1 MKTKLRKLLA
11 LLMTLAM
18 FISSVP
24 TTALA
29 AVVPY
34 PGGTDTGSGISL
46 RSIVKP
52 PVATTTYVF
61 MNGTEEFARQILKD
75 GQTLNNP
82 GTPDAGSPNKEFV
95 GWFDESGNQLTF
107 PITASVGSASS
118 TVTVN
123 ARFADVYFVFFTN
136 PNGEVM
142 VTKKGYKGDKISTEG
157 VTYPVGN
164 EESIV
169 GWEDA
174 SGNLVSSVTLNGSDV
189 TLKARVEQ
197 GHWITFDSQ
206 GGTYVAPAFVKGN
219 GTTTAPAAPTRPGY
233 TFHHWSAAV
242 GGAAFTFGNALT
254 TALTL
259 YAVWTPNTRTQYTVI
274 HWQENA
280 DDDEYSYAESE
291 TKYGATGAQTS
302 AAAKSYPG
310 FTAQDITQQ
319 TIAGDGSTIVNVY
332 YLRNVYKV
340 NFNEKHKHTYDRRTG
355 NFFSGYTYYGGCYPQ
370 NGGSSTICGLSTD
383 SWVAT
388 QTITAKY
395 GANISTQWPVGTFWY
410 VTQDDQTTAQSN
422 LDTMPLGGKEFYG
435 KAEGSGTANYY
446 VQVLP
451 GESGTEN
458 AGGKTYKLDHT
469 DTGYTNGTV
478 TDEERYEMTGFTCN
492 LQHSAKNGASYPGAK
507 FYYDRNSYN
516 VVYINNGVTVKTTSY
531 YYEQS
536 ISDAGSYTPARPST
550 LPDTFTFGGWYAD
563 PAGGQAY
570 TFNGKTMPA
579 QNVTVYAKWNEPTVN
594 GTAHIKID
602 GTDAGTTLEGV
613 KYGGTITEQLN
624 ALQETIMQDKDGY
637 TWRGWRTGPNGTGE
651 PFNVDTKIYSDITL
665 YPYYTKDGTFTV
677 EYVSGKNDV
686 TAPEDGKSYA
696 EDSFADLMSTDKLV
710 ADDGEYF
717 LGWSD
722 GAATYQPRDKYQI
735 KSNHANEQNV
745 ITLTAQWGARPAGT
759 TLTYKANGGTG
770 EDEVKNLANN
780 ETVTTIAN
788 PFSRVGYTFKGW
800 DTDPK
805 GEGSIAPNT
814 QVQVDNN
821 GGENVLYAICTA
833 NTDTKYTV
841 EFYYQNTDGSY
852 PQKANESV
860 VRNDGTTD
868 TTVSVKDSDKLPQDG
883 GKYVFDESNAN
894 NVLSGVVAG
903 DGSLVLKL
911 YFKLN
916 TASYTIHHYL
926 NGTTV
931 KVANDQTGAKTI
943 GETLTANKSDALYP
957 AYAAAEVAGYVPS
970 QKIEIVADETKNVIT
985 VYYAVPLTITAKDA
999 EKTYDGQPLTQPD
1012 FTVEGL
1018 VNGDTKENFSLSM
1031 TAASTITNA
1040 GSTPNVIDESTVKYN
1055 GDAIPSYYNVSH
1067 APGTLTVNKAS
1078 ATVTITGVNKTHVYD
1093 GKQHEA
1099 NGYNYSFTGKPNEI
1113 TISLKPNVLAIAK
1126 RTDVGTTTMGLTKD
1140 SFTVTSANYD
1150 VTIKAVNDGY
1160 VTITPIETEIVI
1172 TANSASKIYDGTPL
1186 TNNGFTFTEGVLVKG
1201 DVLTAVVEGSAT
1213 NVGDEGKNVVKS
1225 YRVMRGDVDVT
1236 GNYTFG
1242 NSIDGKLTINK
1253 REVTL
1258 TSASDSKTYD
1268 GKPLTNGNVT
1278 IGGSGFADGEGA
1290 TFNVTGTITNVG
1302 KMPNDFT
1309 YTLNEGTNA
1318 NNYTITPTA
1327 GELEVTP
1334 VTDEVVVTITGH
1346 KVTTKYD
1353 GTEHAAS
1360 GYDVSISNEL
1370 YKEADFTFTGSAEV
1384 KATDA
1389 SDTAYAMGLKDTDFA
1404 NKNGNFSNVKF
1415 VVTDGSLTIN
1425 KRTVTL
1431 ESKGGSKEYDGTP
1444 LTKPDV
1450 TVGGDG
1456 FVDGE
1461 VTDVKATG
1469 SVTFVHEGEVTN
1481 AITYTEGANFKEKN
1495 YTISR
1500 EEGKLS
1506 ITKREGEGKTIT
1518 VTANSDEKVYDGA
1531 PLTNN
1536 GFTHAGA
1543 LVEGDVLTAVVEGS
1557 QTDVGSS
1564 DNVVTSYRVMR
1575 GETDVTTSYTF
1586 TESGKGALTVTLRG
1600 VTFTGESKSL
1610 PYTGGMQR
1618 ITGITQSGLVEG
1630 HRYEDLTYKAEGQ
1643 NVGSYDGAFSGDVVI
1658 KDAQGNDVTKNY
1670 NVTKTPGKLTITNA
1684 SFTVTFTGESDTKV
1698 YNGSEQ
1704 SITGITVAG
1713 LKTGHR
1719 YENLTYAAKGTDK
1732 GEYVGAFTGTVKI
1745 LDENNVDVT
1754 ENYAI
1759 TQTPGKLTITAV
1771 ETEVV
1776 VTITGHKATV
1786 TYDGAEHTVTGYDVS
1801 ISNELYKEADFTF
1814 TGSAEVKGTGANT
1827 YPMGLKV
1834 SDFRNDSKNFT
1845 NVKFVVNDGELVISK
1860 RPVKVYAETLEYA
1873 YDYAN
1878 PAAHPADDVAR
1889 YTVEA
1894 ANGDRGL
1901 LTGDALNADV
1911 LYDGQSTQ
1919 TLIGVYQAVAQ
1930 IAAAKITNA
1939 NGDVTDNYTI
1949 EKVDSTLTIKGNDPI
1964 DPGKETTSVQT
1975 NYTVG
1980 DVIEYKITVK
1990 NVSRDEA
1997 TNVVV
2002 TDSMAEIQDSA
2013 GYTVSEDRHTA
2024 TIASIPAGGTVL
2036 VYARHTV
2043 TAEDVENA
2051 YAGDANGSLTNVAN
2065 IKFGDWNKDVEG
2077 DHDELNDT
2085 YKYVV
2090 RYYWNNYTSVQPH
2103 EEKKLTARVGT
2114 EVTEEPA
2121 AIEGYTPVSADSRKL
2136 TISADQSKNVIEF
2149 YYYKNVELT
2158 ANSET
2163 YTYDGAEKQVNGFTI
2178 KGENKDQ
2185 DDQTIAAD
2193 FSAIIVGAKGV
2204 DAGEYPA
2211 NFAENTVGA
2220 VDKTGRYIVTAANNG
2235 KLVINPVTGQ
2245 LITITANSN
2254 EKTYDGTPLTD
2265 NGFDFTQG
2273 VLADGDVLTAVVE
2286 GSATNVGDEGR
2297 NVVKSYAVKRGE
2309 TDVTKNYTF
2318 GNSIDGKLTINKR
2331 TVTLKSETAS
2341 KPYDGTPLTKPD
2353 VTVGGDGFVDGEV
2366 TDVKAT
2372 GSVTFV
2378 HEGEVTNAITYTEGA
2393 NFKEKNYTI
2402 SREEGKLSITKRE
2415 GEGKTITVTANSD
2428 EKVYDG
2434 APLTNNGFTHAGAL
2448 VEGDVLTAVVEGSQ
2462 TDVGSS
2468 DNVVT
2473 SYVVMRGETDVT
2485 TSYTFTDS
2493 VKGALTVTPVE
2504 IELTANSASKQ
2515 YDGTA
2520 LTDGGYSI
2528 TKGAFVDEEGLA
2540 SVTVVGSQT
2549 FVGES
2554 ANRITAHTLKEN
2566 TLAKNYSIKYVNGK
2580 LTVTRNEKVIK
2591 VTANSHTWEYDGQA
2605 HSDGGYT
2612 VEYDGKT
2619 YKVEAGKT
2627 ATLPTGDVVKAKIT
2641 KTVTNVSDSAAN
2653 NNQIDELT
2661 IVNAAGEDTK
2671 GQYKTVTLIPGTL
2684 TITKRGAGEDKVK
2697 ITAADNTVEYDGRP
2711 HGAKL
2716 NAAGQIEVGTS
2727 YTVTNLAEGHSVKTL
2742 AIEGS
2747 ETDAGVYADKLV
2759 PGNAVIVDGNGVEV
2773 TANYDITYVP
2783 GALTIT
2789 RRGAGDMKVELKAAD
2804 NTVVYDGQPHG
2815 AKLNAAGEIEV
2826 GTSYTITNLAD
2837 GHKVQSVVISG
2848 SETAVGEYENK
2859 LVPSGAKIVDAEG
2872 NDVTRNYVVG
2882 YKNGKLTI
2890 TSPDTVIVTIRGNKD
2905 AVEYDGQKH
2914 EVNGYEVVSISN
2926 TLYTEADFGFADGA
2940 TAHAEGTDAG
2950 DYFMNLTK
2958 DSFVNRNG
2966 NFSAVTFVVE
2976 DGKLTI
2982 TKRGLDKEKLVKIT
2996 AADNSVFYDGQPHGA
3011 KLNAAGQIEVGTSYT
3026 TEYLAAGHK
3035 VQTVAIDG
3043 SETMVGVYEDRLVPN
3058 AAIIVDENDN
3068 DVTTNYVIT
3077 YVPGTLEIR
3086 KNETEIKVTANS
3098 HTWEYDG
3105 QPHSDGGYTVNY
3117 DGVDY
3122 PVAAGE
3128 FATLPTGDKVTATVE
3143 GSVTNVADS
3152 ADDNNVVTNVTIT
3165 NEAGAVV
3172 NDQYKTITRV
3182 NGGLKITRRGDSE
3195 DEDKKVRIIAEP
3207 NTVEYD
3213 GKAHGANLNAKG
3225 EIELGTSYT
3234 TARLVDGH
3242 YVDETTLDITGSQ
3255 TNVGVYEEELKPAVK
3270 AGATRI
3276 VIRDAEGNDVTD
3288 NYALTLVNATL
3299 TITGDKLIPDKKA
3312 EDENIESNY
3321 KLGDEIEFTITVKNV
3336 SIYDVENVIVTDAS
3350 AEIQAG
3356 DGYTVSADKHTATI
3370 TIIAAKSE
3378 IRIKALHTVTSE
3390 DILAGKVGNVANVE
3404 WKDGETTVTKTVDDD
3419 TTKLTPPNVTLNVT
3433 KTSNWEGKADG
3444 AKLELG
3450 TKITYTITVKNTGN
3464 VPYTNVNFTDL
3475 LQNGDATVTGE
3486 IPTYGTLAVNEEKS
3500 FTVEYIVTEADL
3512 LKESINN
3519 KVTAEADEIEYTYY
3533 EGETEKT
3540 GKATPKG
3547 EAEVGDRTDDA
3558 KASTIST
3565 KTTTSTP
3572 ANGKGYALGETITYD
3587 IVVTNDG
3594 NLTVTS
3600 IEVVDN
3606 LEGAEI
3612 KAGNGYDVVNGKAV
3626 IAELKPGESVTVKVE
3641 YVVTE
3646 ADILAGKVVNDAT
3659 VTGKGPGTD
3668 PEPDEPKTD
3677 DPTDEPKATLEIV
3690 KAVEG
3695 NPENGTSYA
3704 LGEKITYT
3712 LTVKVGADNNVTVKD
3727 VRVTDTLLTA
3737 ENVNAKIVEIAGGY
3751 TLNATGEIEL
3761 PDMAP
3766 GAADVVI
3773 TYTYTVQE
3781 SDLGS
3786 GAYGSVHNAAVSKG
3800 TTPDPD
3806 PENPNPK
3813 PIDPKDE
3820 DKKDI
3825 PTNIR
3830 LVITAKDNPGI
3841 EYDGDAHGENGY
3853 DATGLATGHEIT
3865 SVTISGSRTNVGYY
3879 TDELEPSDAVIKE
3892 GNEDVTS
3899 HYEITYVP
3907 GDLEIIRRGLDEKNP
3922 VQIIAKP
3929 NTVEYDGKAHG
3940 AKLNAKG
3947 EIELGTSYTTARLV
3961 DGHYVDETTLDIT
3974 GSQTNVGVYEEEL
3987 KPAVKA
3993 GATRIVIRDAEGNDV
4008 TDNYA
4013 LTLVNATLTI
4023 TGDKLIPD
4031 KKAEDENIESNYKL
4045 GDEIEFTITVKNV
4058 SIYDVEN
4065 VIVTDASAE
4074 IQAGDGYTVS
4084 ADKHTATITIIAA
4097 KSEIR
4102 IKALHTVT
4110 SEDILAGK
4118 VGNVANVEWKDG
4130 ETTVTKTVDDDTTK
4144 LTPPNVTLNVTKTS
4158 NWEGKADGAKLELG
4172 TKITYTI
4179 TVKNTGNVP
4188 YTNVNFTDLLQ
4199 NGDAT
4204 VTGEIPTY
4212 GTLAVNEEKSFT
4224 VEYIVTE
4231 ADLLKESINNKVTA
4245 EADEIE
4251 YTYYE
4256 GETEKT
4262 GKATP
4267 KGEDEVTD
4275 NTDAASASFTS
4286 TKTTTS
4292 TPKNEKGY
4300 ALGETITYDIV
4311 VTNDGNL
4318 TLTDVEVTEKL
4329 AGAVIKASSD
4339 YTVSGSVATIAELK
4353 PGQTVIVN
4361 VEYVVT
4367 EADILA
4373 GSVKNVATVKG
4384 NGPDDKDPDPKDPG
4398 TDDPT
4403 DKPKATL
4410 DIAKSV
4416 VSTPKN
4422 GTSYKLGEKITY
4434 KLTVKVGA
4442 DNNVTVKNIRVTDT
4456 LLTAENV
4463 NAKIVEIAGG
4473 YTLNA
4478 TGEIELP
4485 DMAPG
4490 AADVVI
4496 TYTYTVQESDL
4507 GSEAYGSVHNAAVSK
4522 GATPDPDPENPNPK
4536 PVDPKDEDKKDTPT
4550 NIRLVIMANNNTG
4563 IVYDGEEHGE
4573 DGYKQT
4579 GLSKDH
4585 TIEKV
4590 TISGKRTNVG
4600 EEKLVPSDAKIVDKA
4615 GNDVT
4620 SHYDIEYVNATLE
4633 IIQKKLTITADSDEK
4648 FYDETPLTKDS
4659 YTNTELAKGDKIANV
4674 TITGTITEVGSVE
4687 NVASGAKIVN
4697 AAGEDVTG
4705 NYDIEYVKG
4714 TLTIK
4719 AIPADGFVDVT
4730 VTKKWD
4736 DANNQD
4742 GKRDDVTLTL
4752 NASANGRLIDWD
4764 VLKDIAKNGANLTMD
4779 ETAEHVFARAEFT
4792 DDKDS
4797 YSYTFRNVPKYANF
4811 NDVNTLI
4818 DFAVT
4823 ENEVP
4828 DFYEIDVE
4836 SSTRLM
4842 IVNVHEVKTMNIHV
4856 TKVWEDE
4863 NNNDGYRPDAITVK
4877 LYADGALYGE
4887 KTITPDEN
4895 DVWETTFENL
4905 PVYKKGETISY
4916 TVEEDAIDE
4925 YTTTYSTEKPI
4936 VGGDYDEAAREV
4948 TITNRYE
4955 IKKMNIKVIKIWAD
4969 AGNTDKL
4976 RPSELTF
4983 NLYKT
4988 VGDGEKELV
4997 QEFQLKSSNGNS
5009 VWKHKD
5015 LRTTLEGLNVYENG
5029 EKVHYSIEETTK
5041 LEGYTVK
5048 YIDNDIVGGNKVNDQ
5063 YQTDFMTWVT
5073 NYHII
5078 KRPNRLIGP
5087 MGMTS
5092 GECVE

>member
-34 PGGTDTGSGISL
+34 SGGTDTGSGISL

-61 MNGTEEFARQILKD
+61 MNGTEEFARQILKN
-75 GQTLNNP
+75 GETLNNP
-82 GTPDAGSPNKEFV
+82 GTPTAGSPNREFT
-95 GWFDESGNQLTF
+95 GWRDDNNNAPVFG
-107 PITASVGSASS
+107 AV
-118 TVTVN
+118 TVTETKTITYH
-123 ARFADVYFVFFTN
+123 AQFADVYFVFFTN
-136 PNGEVM
+136 EKGEVM
-142 VTKKGYKGDKISTEG
+142 VTKKGANGDTISTDG

-164 EESIV
+164 EQSIV
-169 GWEDA
+169 GWKDA

-189 TLKARVEQ
+189 TLTAWVEN
-197 GHWITFDSQ
+197 GHWITYDSQ

-233 TFHHWSAAV
+233 TFRHWSATV
-242 GGAAFTFGNALT
+242 GGAAFTFGQPLDQ
-254 TALTL
+254 ALTL
-259 YAVWTPNTRTQYTVI
+259 YAVWTANTNTRYTVI

-280 DDDEYSYAESE
+280 NDDDYSFAESE
-291 TKYGATGAQTS
+291 TKYGTTGAQTN
-302 AAAKSYPG
+302 ATAKSYTG
-310 FTAQDITQQ
+310 FTAQTITQE
-319 TIAGDGSTIVNVY
+319 TIAGDGSTIVSVY
-332 YLRNVYKV
+332 YKRNVYQV
-340 NFNEKHKHTYDRRTG
+340 RFFDNRGRTEDE
-355 NFFSGYTYYGGCYPQ
+355 SKR
-370 NGGSSTICGLSTD
+370 
-383 SWVAT
+383 
-388 QTITAKY
+388 ITAKH
-395 GANISTQWPVGTFWY
+395 GAFIGDKWPGGGWY
-410 VTQDDQTTAQSN
+410 VNKNNNNTAQSYLSIMPIGGKDFYGQQKGYYTATATYYVEVLPGETGTTVSGKTYKVHHTDTAQSN
-422 LDTMPLGGKEFYG
+422 
-435 KAEGSGTANYY
+435 GSLS
-446 VQVLP
+446 V
-451 GESGTEN
+451 S
-458 AGGKTYKLDHT
+458 
-469 DTGYTNGTV
+469 
-478 TDEERYEMTGFTCN
+478 DEERYDIDGFTCN
-492 LQHSAKNGASYPGAK
+492 TSISTGNGSNYDGSK
-507 FYYDRNSYN
+507 FYYTRNSYN
-516 VVYINNGVTVKTTSY
+516 VVYISNGVQVKTTSY
-531 YYEQS
+531 LFEQS
-536 ISDAGSYTPARPST
+536 IADAGSYTPASKPVGME
-550 LPDTFTFGGWYAD
+550 DYVFGGWYSD
-563 PAGGQAY
+563 PD
-570 TFNGKTMPA
+570 TTKEFVFTGKTMPA
-579 QNVTVYAKWNEPTVN
+579 QNVTVYAKWSQPTS
-594 GTAHIKID
+594 TATAFTTIIGGSSETID
-602 GTDAGTTLEGV
+602 PIP
-613 KYGGTITEQLN
+613 YGGTITERLN
-624 ALQETIMQDKDGY
+624 ELQATIMANNPGY

-677 EYVSGKNDV
+677 EYVSGKNNV
-686 TAPEDGKSYA
+686 TAPVDGKSYA
-696 EDSFADLMSTDKLV
+696 EDSFADLMSPGKLV

-717 LGWSD
+717 LGWTD

-735 KSNHANEQNV
+735 KSNHADERNV

-759 TLTYKANGGTG
+759 TLTYKANGGAG
-770 EDEVKNLANN
+770 EDVVENLANN
-780 ETVTTIAN
+780 ATVTTKPADT
-788 PFSRVGYTFKGW
+788 FSRVGYTFKGW

-805 GEGSIAPNT
+805 GEGSIAPDT

-821 GGENVLYAICTA
+821 GENVLYAIWTA

-943 GETLTANKSDALYP
+943 GEELTAKKSDALYA
-957 AYAAAEVAGYVPS
+957 AYAAAGVASYAPS
-970 QKIEIVADETKNVIT
+970 QTITIAADESENVIT
-985 VYYAVPLTITAKDA
+985 VYYTMPLTIKAKDA
-999 EKTYDGQPLTQPD
+999 SKTYDGQPLTQPD

-1018 VNGDTKENFSLSM
+1018 VNGDKKENFSLSM

-1040 GSTPNVIDESTVKYN
+1040 GSTPNVIDTDTVKYN
-1055 GDAIPSYYNVSH
+1055 GGAIPSYYNVSYN
-1067 APGTLTVNKAS
+1067 PGTLTVKKAS
-1078 ATVTITGVNKTHVYD
+1078 ATVTITGVNETAVYD

-1113 TISLKPNVLAIAK
+1113 TISLKPNVLAIAR
-1126 RTDVGTTTMGLTKD
+1126 RTEVGTTTMGLTKD

-1150 VTIKAVNDGY
+1150 VTIKAVIDGY
-1160 VTITPIETEIVI
+1160 VTITPVTDKVTVTVTENGAIVTYDGSEHSVKGYKSMTADNKLYDVTKSVKATETAAWTAKGTNVGEYPVGIAAGDFKNTNPNFENVAFVIVDGVLKINPITENTITI
-1172 TANSASKIYDGTPL
+1172 TANSASKTYDGTPL
-1186 TNNGFTFTEGVLVKG
+1186 TDNGFTFTEGVLVKG

-1213 NVGDEGKNVVKS
+1213 NVGEEGKNVVKS
-1225 YRVMRGDVDVT
+1225 YKVMRGDVDVT
-1236 GNYTFG
+1236 GNYTFTE
-1242 NSIDGKLTINK
+1242 SVEGKLTINK
-1253 REVTL
+1253 RPVTL
-1258 TSASDSKTYD
+1258 TS
-1268 GKPLTNGNVT
+1268 
-1278 IGGSGFADGEGA
+1278 E
-1290 TFNVTGTITNVG
+1290 
-1302 KMPNDFT
+1302 
-1309 YTLNEGTNA
+1309 
-1318 NNYTITPTA
+1318 TA
-1327 GELEVTP
+1327 
-1334 VTDEVVVTITGH
+1334 
-1346 KVTTKYD
+1346 
-1353 GTEHAAS
+1353 
-1360 GYDVSISNEL
+1360 
-1370 YKEADFTFTGSAEV
+1370 
-1384 KATDA
+1384 
-1389 SDTAYAMGLKDTDFA
+1389 
-1404 NKNGNFSNVKF
+1404 
-1415 VVTDGSLTIN
+1415 
-1425 KRTVTL
+1425 
-1431 ESKGGSKEYDGTP
+1431 SKEYDGTP
-1444 LTKPDV
+1444 LTKPVVAV
-1450 TVGGDG
+1450 TGDG
-1456 FVDGE
+1456 FVAGE

-1481 AITYTEGANFKEKN
+1481 AITYTEGANFKGTN
-1495 YTISR
+1495 YTISKN
-1500 EEGKLS
+1500 EGKLS

-1518 VTANSDEKVYDGA
+1518 VTANSSEKVYDGA

-1586 TESGKGALTVTLRG
+1586 TESGKGALTVTARG

-1630 HRYEDLTYKAEGQ
+1630 HRYEGLTYKAEGQ

-1670 NVTKTPGKLTITNA
+1670 KVTKTPGKLTITNA
-1684 SFTVTFTGESDTKV
+1684 SFTVTFTGESAEKV

-1719 YENLTYAAKGTDK
+1719 YEGLTYAAKGTDK

-1745 LDENNVDVT
+1745 FDENNVDVT

-1776 VTITGHKATV
+1776 VTITGHKDTV

-1814 TGSAEVKGTGANT
+1814 TGSAEVKATDASDT
-1827 YPMGLKV
+1827 AYAMGLKDT
-1834 SDFRNDSKNFT
+1834 DFANKNGNFS
-1845 NVKFVVNDGELVISK
+1845 NVTF
-1860 RPVKVYAETLEYA
+1860 
-1873 YDYAN
+1873 
-1878 PAAHPADDVAR
+1878 
-1889 YTVEA
+1889 
-1894 ANGDRGL
+1894 
-1901 LTGDALNADV
+1901 
-1911 LYDGQSTQ
+1911 
-1919 TLIGVYQAVAQ
+1919 
-1930 IAAAKITNA
+1930 
-1939 NGDVTDNYTI
+1939 
-1949 EKVDSTLTIKGNDPI
+1949 
-1964 DPGKETTSVQT
+1964 
-1975 NYTVG
+1975 
-1980 DVIEYKITVK
+1980 
-1990 NVSRDEA
+1990 
-1997 TNVVV
+1997 VV
-2002 TDSMAEIQDSA
+2002 TD
-2013 GYTVSEDRHTA
+2013 
-2024 TIASIPAGGTVL
+2024 
-2036 VYARHTV
+2036 
-2043 TAEDVENA
+2043 
-2051 YAGDANGSLTNVAN
+2051 GS
-2065 IKFGDWNKDVEG
+2065 
-2077 DHDELNDT
+2077 
-2085 YKYVV
+2085 
-2090 RYYWNNYTSVQPH
+2090 
-2103 EEKKLTARVGT
+2103 
-2114 EVTEEPA
+2114 
-2121 AIEGYTPVSADSRKL
+2121 
-2136 TISADQSKNVIEF
+2136 
-2149 YYYKNVELT
+2149 
-2158 ANSET
+2158 
-2163 YTYDGAEKQVNGFTI
+2163 
-2178 KGENKDQ
+2178 
-2185 DDQTIAAD
+2185 
-2193 FSAIIVGAKGV
+2193 
-2204 DAGEYPA
+2204 
-2211 NFAENTVGA
+2211 
-2220 VDKTGRYIVTAANNG
+2220 
-2235 KLVINPVTGQ
+2235 
-2245 LITITANSN
+2245 
-2254 EKTYDGTPLTD
+2254 
-2265 NGFDFTQG
+2265 
-2273 VLADGDVLTAVVE
+2273 
-2286 GSATNVGDEGR
+2286 
-2297 NVVKSYAVKRGE
+2297 
-2309 TDVTKNYTF
+2309 
-2318 GNSIDGKLTINKR
+2318 LTINKR
-2331 TVTLKSETAS
+2331 PVTLTSQTAS
-2341 KPYDGTPLTKPD
+2341 KEYDGTPLTKPV
-2353 VTVGGDGFVDGEV
+2353 VTVSGDGFVAGEV

-2378 HEGEVTNAITYTEGA
+2378 HEGEVTNAITFTEGA
-2393 NFKEKNYTI
+2393 NFKETNYTI
-2402 SREEGKLSITKRE
+2402 SKNEGKLSITKRE
-2415 GEGKTITVTANSD
+2415 GEGKTITVTANSS

-2473 SYVVMRGETDVT
+2473 SYRVMRGETDVT
-2485 TSYTFTDS
+2485 TSYTFTES
-2493 VKGALTVTPVE
+2493 GKGALTVTARGVTFTGESKSLPYTGGMQRITGITQSGLVE
-2504 IELTANSASKQ
+2504 GHRYEGLTYKAEGQNVGS
-2515 YDGTA
+2515 YDG
-2520 LTDGGYSI
+2520 
-2528 TKGAFVDEEGLA
+2528 AF
-2540 SVTVVGSQT
+2540 S
-2549 FVGES
+2549 
-2554 ANRITAHTLKEN
+2554 
-2566 TLAKNYSIKYVNGK
+2566 
-2580 LTVTRNEKVIK
+2580 
-2591 VTANSHTWEYDGQA
+2591 
-2605 HSDGGYT
+2605 
-2612 VEYDGKT
+2612 
-2619 YKVEAGKT
+2619 
-2627 ATLPTGDVVKAKIT
+2627 GDVVIK
-2641 KTVTNVSDSAAN
+2641 
-2653 NNQIDELT
+2653 
-2661 IVNAAGEDTK
+2661 
-2671 GQYKTVTLIPGTL
+2671 
-2684 TITKRGAGEDKVK
+2684 
-2697 ITAADNTVEYDGRP
+2697 
-2711 HGAKL
+2711 
-2716 NAAGQIEVGTS
+2716 
-2727 YTVTNLAEGHSVKTL
+2727 
-2742 AIEGS
+2742 
-2747 ETDAGVYADKLV
+2747 DA
-2759 PGNAVIVDGNGVEV
+2759 
-2773 TANYDITYVP
+2773 
-2783 GALTIT
+2783 
-2789 RRGAGDMKVELKAAD
+2789 
-2804 NTVVYDGQPHG
+2804 Q
-2815 AKLNAAGEIEV
+2815 
-2826 GTSYTITNLAD
+2826 
-2837 GHKVQSVVISG
+2837 
-2848 SETAVGEYENK
+2848 
-2859 LVPSGAKIVDAEG
+2859 G
-2872 NDVTRNYVVG
+2872 NDVTKNYKVT
-2882 YKNGKLTI
+2882 KTPGKLTI
-2890 TSPDTVIVTIRGNKD
+2890 TNASFTVTFTGESAEKVYNGSEQSITGITVAGLKTGHRYEGLTYAAKGTDKGEYVGAFTGTVKILDENNVDVTENYAITTTPGKLTITAVETEVIVKIRGTKD
-2905 AVEYDGQKH
+2905 TVEYDGQKH

-2958 DSFVNRNG
+2958 DSFVNKNG

-2982 TKRGLDKEKLVKIT
+2982 TKRGLDKENLVKIT
-2996 AADNSVFYDGQPHGA
+2996 AADNSVYYDGQPHGA

-3026 TEYLAAGHK
+3026 TEYLAPGHK

-3043 SETMVGVYEDRLVPN
+3043 SETMVGVYEDRLVPKT
-3058 AAIIVDENDN
+3058 AIIVDKNDN

-3143 GSVTNVADS
+3143 GTVTNVADS

-3276 VIRDAEGNDVTD
+3276 VIRDKDDNDVTD

-3336 SIYDVENVIVTDAS
+3336 SIYDVENVIVTDAN

-3370 TIIAAKSE
+3370 AIIAAKSE

-3433 KTSNWEGKADG
+3433 KTSDWEGKADG

-3547 EAEVGDRTDDA
+3547 EAQVGDRTDDA

-3612 KAGNGYDVVNGKAV
+3612 KAGSGYNVVNGKAV

-3800 TTPDPD
+3800 
-3806 PENPNPK
+3806 
-3813 PIDPKDE
+3813 
-3820 DKKDI
+3820 
-3825 PTNIR
+3825 
-3830 LVITAKDNPGI
+3830 
-3841 EYDGDAHGENGY
+3841 
-3853 DATGLATGHEIT
+3853 
-3865 SVTISGSRTNVGYY
+3865 
-3879 TDELEPSDAVIKE
+3879 
-3892 GNEDVTS
+3892 
-3899 HYEITYVP
+3899 
-3907 GDLEIIRRGLDEKNP
+3907 
-3922 VQIIAKP
+3922 
-3929 NTVEYDGKAHG
+3929 
-3940 AKLNAKG
+3940 
-3947 EIELGTSYTTARLV
+3947 
-3961 DGHYVDETTLDIT
+3961 
-3974 GSQTNVGVYEEEL
+3974 
-3987 KPAVKA
+3987 
-3993 GATRIVIRDAEGNDV
+3993 
-4008 TDNYA
+4008 
-4013 LTLVNATLTI
+4013 
-4023 TGDKLIPD
+4023 
-4031 KKAEDENIESNYKL
+4031 
-4045 GDEIEFTITVKNV
+4045 
-4058 SIYDVEN
+4058 
-4065 VIVTDASAE
+4065 
-4074 IQAGDGYTVS
+4074 
-4084 ADKHTATITIIAA
+4084 
-4097 KSEIR
+4097 
-4102 IKALHTVT
+4102 
-4110 SEDILAGK
+4110 
-4118 VGNVANVEWKDG
+4118 
-4130 ETTVTKTVDDDTTK
+4130 
-4144 LTPPNVTLNVTKTS
+4144 
-4158 NWEGKADGAKLELG
+4158 
-4172 TKITYTI
+4172 
-4179 TVKNTGNVP
+4179 
-4188 YTNVNFTDLLQ
+4188 
-4199 NGDAT
+4199 
-4204 VTGEIPTY
+4204 
-4212 GTLAVNEEKSFT
+4212 
-4224 VEYIVTE
+4224 
-4231 ADLLKESINNKVTA
+4231 
-4245 EADEIE
+4245 
-4251 YTYYE
+4251 
-4256 GETEKT
+4256 
-4262 GKATP
+4262 
-4267 KGEDEVTD
+4267 
-4275 NTDAASASFTS
+4275 
-4286 TKTTTS
+4286 
-4292 TPKNEKGY
+4292 
-4300 ALGETITYDIV
+4300 
-4311 VTNDGNL
+4311 
-4318 TLTDVEVTEKL
+4318 
-4329 AGAVIKASSD
+4329 
-4339 YTVSGSVATIAELK
+4339 
-4353 PGQTVIVN
+4353 
-4361 VEYVVT
+4361 
-4367 EADILA
+4367 
-4373 GSVKNVATVKG
+4373 
-4384 NGPDDKDPDPKDPG
+4384 
-4398 TDDPT
+4398 
-4403 DKPKATL
+4403 
-4410 DIAKSV
+4410 
-4416 VSTPKN
+4416 
-4422 GTSYKLGEKITY
+4422 
-4434 KLTVKVGA
+4434 
-4442 DNNVTVKNIRVTDT
+4442 
-4456 LLTAENV
+4456 
-4463 NAKIVEIAGG
+4463 
-4473 YTLNA
+4473 
-4478 TGEIELP
+4478 
-4485 DMAPG
+4485 
-4490 AADVVI
+4490 
-4496 TYTYTVQESDL
+4496 
-4507 GSEAYGSVHNAAVSK
+4507 
-4522 GATPDPDPENPNPK
+4522 ATPDPDPENPNPK
-4536 PVDPKDEDKKDTPT
+4536 PDDPKDEDKKDTPT

-4697 AAGEDVTG
+4697 AAEEDVTG

-4719 AIPADGFVDVT
+4719 AIPSDGFVDVT
-4730 VTKKWD
+4730 ITKKWG

-4828 DFYEIDVE
+4828 DFYEIDAE
-4836 SSTRLM
+4836 NSTRLM

-4905 PVYKKGETISY
+4905 PVYKKGEKVGY

-4925 YTTTYSTEKPI
+4925 YTTTYSAEKPI
-4936 VGGDYDEAAREV
+4936 VGGDYDEAPHEV

-4969 AGNTDKL
+4969 SDNEDKL
-4976 RPSELTF
+4976 RPNALSF
-4983 NLYKT
+4983 DLYKT
-4988 VGDGEKELV
+4988 VGGGERELV
-4997 QEFQLKSSNGNS
+4997 LQFQLRSSTGTS
-5009 VWKHKD
+5009 VWKYKD
-5015 LRTTLEGLNVYENG
+5015 LRTTIGGLNVYENG

>member
-34 PGGTDTGSGISL
+34 SGGTDTGSGISL

-75 GQTLNNP
+75 GETLNNP
-82 GTPDAGSPNKEFV
+82 GTPDAGSPNREFT
-95 GWFDESGNQLTF
+95 GWRDGDNNAPTF
-107 PITASVGSASS
+107 GAV
-118 TVTVN
+118 TVTETKTITYH
-123 ARFADVYFVFFTN
+123 AQFADVYFVFFTN
-136 PNGEVM
+136 EKGEVM
-142 VTKKGYKGDKISTEG
+142 VTKKGANGDTISTEG

-164 EESIV
+164 EESITA
-169 GWEDA
+169 WLDA
-174 SGNLVSSVTLNGSDV
+174 NGSPVSSVTLNGSDV
-189 TLKARVEQ
+189 TLTARVEN
-197 GHWITFDSQ
+197 GHWITYDSQ

-233 TFHHWSAAV
+233 TFRHWSATV
-242 GGAAFTFGNALT
+242 GGAAFTFGQPLDQ
-254 TALTL
+254 ALTL
-259 YAVWTPNTRTQYTVI
+259 YAVWTANTNTRYTVI
-274 HWQENA
+274 HWLENA
-280 DDDEYSYAESE
+280 DDDEYSYRESE
-291 TKYGATGAQTS
+291 TRSGATGAQTS
-302 AAAKSYPG
+302 AAAKSYTG
-310 FTAQDITQQ
+310 FTAQTIAQQ

-332 YLRNVYKV
+332 YKRNVYEVK
-340 NFNEKHKHTYDRRTG
+340 FFEEKPG
-355 NFFSGYTYYGGCYPQ
+355 QYPWS
-370 NGGSSTICGLSTD
+370 SSTWEENTSLR
-383 SWVAT
+383 
-388 QTITAKY
+388 ITAKY
-395 GANISTQWPVGTFWY
+395 GANIRAKWPGGTWNTSPNGSTFL
-410 VTQDDQTTAQSN
+410 AN
-422 LDTMPLGGKEFYG
+422 IDTMPLNGTSFYKTSQG
-435 KAEGSGTANYY
+435 SAKAYY
-446 VQVLP
+446 YLEDLNGQYV
-451 GESGTEN
+451 
-458 AGGKTYKLDHT
+458 LDHT
-469 DTGYTNGTV
+469 DTGAGSNATV
-478 TDEERYEMTGFTCN
+478 TEEDRYPITGFTCN
-492 LQHSAKNGASYPGAK
+492 LAKSAKDKERYNGAK

-516 VVYINNGVTVKTTSY
+516 IVYVSGGQTVDTASKKF
-531 YYEQS
+531 EQS
-536 ISDAGSYTPARPST
+536 IADAGSYTPPVK
-550 LPDTFTFGGWYAD
+550 PVGQEDYVFGGWYAD
-563 PAGGQAY
+563 EATTEPY
-570 TFNGKTMPA
+570 DFTGKTMPA
-579 QNVTVYAKWNEPTVN
+579 QNVTVYAKWNKPVYN
-594 GTAHIKID
+594 GTIYLTIE
-602 GTDAGTTLEGV
+602 GTTGSSITLNVPKGD
-613 KYGGTITEQLN
+613 TIETALN
-624 ALQETIMQDKDGY
+624 EKQAEIMAQVGEGY
-637 TWRGWRTGPNGTGE
+637 TWRGWRTGKDGTGE
-651 PFNVDTKIYSDITL
+651 PFNPQTQITTDVTL

-686 TAPEDGKSYA
+686 TAPVDGKSYA
-696 EDSFADLMSTDKLV
+696 EDRFADLMSPGKLV

-735 KSNHANEQNV
+735 KSNHADERNV

-759 TLTYKANGGTG
+759 TLTYKANGGAG
-770 EDEVKNLANN
+770 ADVVENLANN
-780 ETVTTIAN
+780 ATVTTIAN

-821 GGENVLYAICTA
+821 GANVLYAIWTA
-833 NTDTKYTV
+833 NADTKYTV

-903 DGSLVLKL
+903 NGSLVLKL

-931 KVANDQTGAKTI
+931 KVADDQTGTKTI
-943 GETLTANKSDALYP
+943 GETLTANKSDALYA
-957 AYAAAEVAGYVPS
+957 AYAAAEVAGYAPS
-970 QKIEIVADETKNVIT
+970 QTITIAADESENVIT
-985 VYYAVPLTITAKDA
+985 VYYTMPLTITAEGA
-999 EKTYDGQPLTQPD
+999 EKNYDGQPLTQPD

-1018 VNGDTKENFSLSM
+1018 VNGDTKANFTLSM
-1031 TAASTITNA
+1031 TTESTITNA
-1040 GSTPNVIDESTVKYN
+1040 GSTPNVIDKDTVKYN
-1055 GDAIPSYYNVSH
+1055 GGVIPSYYNVSY
-1067 APGTLTVNKAS
+1067 ANGTLTVNKAS
-1078 ATVTITGVNKTHVYD
+1078 ATVTITGVNETAVYD

-1113 TISLKPNVLAIAK
+1113 TISLKPNVLAIAR

-1150 VTIKAVNDGY
+1150 VTINAVIDGY
-1160 VTITPIETEIVI
+1160 VTITPVTDKVTVTVTENGAIVTYDGSEHSVKGYKSMTADNELYDVATSVKATETAAWTAKGTNAGEYPVGIAAGDFENTNKNFTNVTFNIVDGVLKINPITENTITI
-1172 TANSASKIYDGTPL
+1172 TANSASKTYDGTPL
-1186 TNNGFTFTEGVLVKG
+1186 TDGGFTFTEGVLVKG
-1201 DVLTAVVEGSAT
+1201 DELTAVVEGSAT

-1225 YRVMRGDVDVT
+1225 YKVMRGDVDVT

-1253 REVTL
+1253 RTVTL
-1258 TSASDSKTYD
+1258 TSETAS
-1268 GKPLTNGNVT
+1268 KP
-1278 IGGSGFADGEGA
+1278 
-1290 TFNVTGTITNVG
+1290 
-1302 KMPNDFT
+1302 
-1309 YTLNEGTNA
+1309 
-1318 NNYTITPTA
+1318 
-1327 GELEVTP
+1327 
-1334 VTDEVVVTITGH
+1334 
-1346 KVTTKYD
+1346 
-1353 GTEHAAS
+1353 
-1360 GYDVSISNEL
+1360 
-1370 YKEADFTFTGSAEV
+1370 
-1384 KATDA
+1384 
-1389 SDTAYAMGLKDTDFA
+1389 
-1404 NKNGNFSNVKF
+1404 
-1415 VVTDGSLTIN
+1415 
-1425 KRTVTL
+1425 
-1431 ESKGGSKEYDGTP
+1431 YDGTP

-1456 FVDGE
+1456 FVTGE

-1481 AITYTEGANFKEKN
+1481 AITFTEGANFKETN
-1495 YTISR
+1495 YTISKN
-1500 EEGKLS
+1500 EGKLS

-1518 VTANSDEKVYDGA
+1518 VTAKSDEKVYDGA

-1586 TESGKGALTVTLRG
+1586 TESGKGALTVTARG

-1610 PYTGGMQR
+1610 PYTGGMQS

-1704 SITGITVAG
+1704 SITGITVVG

-1732 GEYVGAFTGTVKI
+1732 GEYIGAFTGTVKI

-1776 VTITGHKATV
+1776 VTITGHKDTV

-1834 SDFRNDSKNFT
+1834 SDFRNDSRNFT
-1845 NVKFVVNDGELVISK
+1845 NVKFIVTDGELVISK
-1860 RPVKVYAETLEYA
+1860 RPVKVYAEKLEYA

-1878 PAAHPADDVAR
+1878 PMAHPADNVER

-1901 LTGDALNADV
+1901 LAGDTLNADV

-1939 NGDVTDNYTI
+1939 NGDVTANYTI

-2002 TDSMAEIQDSA
+2002 TDSMAEIQDSV

-2085 YKYVV
+2085 YEYVV

-2114 EVTEEPA
+2114 EVTEKPA

-2193 FSAIIVGAKGV
+2193 FSAITVGAKGV

-2245 LITITANSN
+2245 LITITANSAS
-2254 EKTYDGTPLTD
+2254 KIYDGTPLTD
-2265 NGFDFTQG
+2265 NGFTFTQG
-2273 VLADGDVLTAVVE
+2273 VLADGDELTAVVE

-2297 NVVKSYAVKRGE
+2297 NVVKSYVVKRGE

-2318 GNSIDGKLTINKR
+2318 GNSIDGKLTINPR

-2341 KPYDGTPLTKPD
+2341 KEYDGTPLTKPD
-2353 VTVGGDGFVDGEV
+2353 VTVTGDGFVAGEV
-2366 TDVKAT
+2366 SDIKAT
-2372 GSVTFV
+2372 GSATFV
-2378 HEGEVTNAITYTEGA
+2378 DDGEVTNAITFTTGEKF
-2393 NFKEKNYTI
+2393 NEKNYTI
-2402 SREEGKLSITKRE
+2402 TKDEGKLSITKRTDIIVITTPTRSRAYN
-2415 GEGKTITVTANSD
+2415 GRKLLDYSCTYTGTIADGDELIMTFPEDDGLINAGSKPNQYERYRVERKSD
-2428 EKVYDG
+2428 GRDV
-2434 APLTNNGFTHAGAL
+2434 TNN
-2448 VEGDVLTAVVEGSQ
+2448 
-2462 TDVGSS
+2462 
-2468 DNVVT
+2468 
-2473 SYVVMRGETDVT
+2473 
-2485 TSYTFTDS
+2485 YTFGESIIGT
-2493 VKGALTVTPVE
+2493 LTVTPVA
-2504 IELTANSASKQ
+2504 IELTAASDSKA
-2515 YDGTA
+2515 YDGTP
-2520 LTDGGYSI
+2520 LTNSNYTI
-2528 TKGAFVDEEGLA
+2528 TKGAFVGEEGLA
-2540 SVTVVGSQT
+2540 AVTIAGSQT
-2549 FVGES
+2549 LVGAS
-2554 ANRITAHTLKEN
+2554 ANTITGHTLKEN
-2566 TLAKNYSIKYVNGK
+2566 TLAQNYTITYQPGELK
-2580 LTVTRNEKVIK
+2580 VTQNEKAIT
-2591 VTANSHTWEYDGQA
+2591 VTANSHTWEYDGQP

-2612 VEYDGKT
+2612 VNYDGVD

-2789 RRGAGDMKVELKAAD
+2789 RRGAGDDKVVLTAAN

-2848 SETAVGEYENK
+2848 SETAVGEYADR

-2890 TSPDTVIVTIRGNKD
+2890 TSPDTVIVTIKGKTD
-2905 AVEYDGQKH
+2905 TVEYNGQKH

-2926 TLYTEADFGFADGA
+2926 TLYTKDDFGLKDGA
-2940 TAHAEGTDAG
+2940 AAHAEGTDAG

-2996 AADNSVFYDGQPHGA
+2996 AADNSVYYDGQPHGA

-3026 TEYLAAGHK
+3026 TEYLARGHK

-3043 SETMVGVYEDRLVPN
+3043 SETMVGVYENRLVPN

-3105 QPHSDGGYTVNY
+3105 QPHTDGGYTVNY

-3128 FATLPTGDKVTATVE
+3128 FATLPTGDKVTATVD
-3143 GSVTNVADS
+3143 GTVTNVADS

-3165 NEAGAVV
+3165 NEAGTVV

-3207 NTVEYD
+3207 NTVGYD
-3213 GKAHGANLNAKG
+3213 GKAHGAKLNAKG

-3255 TNVGVYEEELKPAVK
+3255 TNVGVYAEELKPAVK

-3276 VIRDAEGNDVTD
+3276 VIRDKDGNDVTD

-3321 KLGDEIEFTITVKNV
+3321 KLGDKIEFTITVKNV
-3336 SIYDVENVIVTDAS
+3336 SIYDVENVIVTDAN

-3370 TIIAAKSE
+3370 AIIAAKSE

-3433 KTSNWEGKADG
+3433 KTSDWEGKATG

-3547 EAEVGDRTDDA
+3547 EAEV
-3558 KASTIST
+3558 
-3565 KTTTSTP
+3565 
-3572 ANGKGYALGETITYD
+3572 
-3587 IVVTNDG
+3587 
-3594 NLTVTS
+3594 
-3600 IEVVDN
+3600 
-3606 LEGAEI
+3606 
-3612 KAGNGYDVVNGKAV
+3612 
-3626 IAELKPGESVTVKVE
+3626 
-3641 YVVTE
+3641 
-3646 ADILAGKVVNDAT
+3646 
-3659 VTGKGPGTD
+3659 
-3668 PEPDEPKTD
+3668 
-3677 DPTDEPKATLEIV
+3677 
-3690 KAVEG
+3690 
-3695 NPENGTSYA
+3695 
-3704 LGEKITYT
+3704 
-3712 LTVKVGADNNVTVKD
+3712 
-3727 VRVTDTLLTA
+3727 
-3737 ENVNAKIVEIAGGY
+3737 
-3751 TLNATGEIEL
+3751 
-3761 PDMAP
+3761 
-3766 GAADVVI
+3766 
-3773 TYTYTVQE
+3773 
-3781 SDLGS
+3781 
-3786 GAYGSVHNAAVSKG
+3786 
-3800 TTPDPD
+3800 
-3806 PENPNPK
+3806 
-3813 PIDPKDE
+3813 
-3820 DKKDI
+3820 
-3825 PTNIR
+3825 
-3830 LVITAKDNPGI
+3830 
-3841 EYDGDAHGENGY
+3841 
-3853 DATGLATGHEIT
+3853 
-3865 SVTISGSRTNVGYY
+3865 
-3879 TDELEPSDAVIKE
+3879 
-3892 GNEDVTS
+3892 
-3899 HYEITYVP
+3899 
-3907 GDLEIIRRGLDEKNP
+3907 
-3922 VQIIAKP
+3922 
-3929 NTVEYDGKAHG
+3929 
-3940 AKLNAKG
+3940 
-3947 EIELGTSYTTARLV
+3947 
-3961 DGHYVDETTLDIT
+3961 
-3974 GSQTNVGVYEEEL
+3974 
-3987 KPAVKA
+3987 
-3993 GATRIVIRDAEGNDV
+3993 
-4008 TDNYA
+4008 
-4013 LTLVNATLTI
+4013 
-4023 TGDKLIPD
+4023 
-4031 KKAEDENIESNYKL
+4031 
-4045 GDEIEFTITVKNV
+4045 
-4058 SIYDVEN
+4058 
-4065 VIVTDASAE
+4065 
-4074 IQAGDGYTVS
+4074 
-4084 ADKHTATITIIAA
+4084 
-4097 KSEIR
+4097 
-4102 IKALHTVT
+4102 
-4110 SEDILAGK
+4110 
-4118 VGNVANVEWKDG
+4118 
-4130 ETTVTKTVDDDTTK
+4130 
-4144 LTPPNVTLNVTKTS
+4144 
-4158 NWEGKADGAKLELG
+4158 
-4172 TKITYTI
+4172 
-4179 TVKNTGNVP
+4179 
-4188 YTNVNFTDLLQ
+4188 
-4199 NGDAT
+4199 
-4204 VTGEIPTY
+4204 
-4212 GTLAVNEEKSFT
+4212 
-4224 VEYIVTE
+4224 
-4231 ADLLKESINNKVTA
+4231 
-4245 EADEIE
+4245 
-4251 YTYYE
+4251 
-4256 GETEKT
+4256 
-4262 GKATP
+4262 
-4267 KGEDEVTD
+4267 TD

-4300 ALGETITYDIV
+4300 ALGETITYEIK

-4442 DNNVTVKNIRVTDT
+4442 DNNVTVKDVRVTDT

-4507 GSEAYGSVHNAAVSK
+4507 GSGAYGSVHNAAVSK

-4536 PVDPKDEDKKDTPT
+4536 PDDPKDEDKKDTPT
-4550 NIRLVIMANNNTG
+4550 NIRLVITANNNTG

-4659 YTNTELAKGDKIANV
+4659 YTNTELAKGDEIANV

-4697 AAGEDVTG
+4697 AAEEDVTG

-4719 AIPADGFVDVT
+4719 AIPSDGFVDVT
-4730 VTKKWD
+4730 ITKKWD

-4877 LYADGALYGE
+4877 LYADGEFYGE

-4905 PVYKKGETISY
+4905 PVYKKGEKVGY

-4925 YTTTYSTEKPI
+4925 YTTTYSAEKPI

-4969 AGNTDKL
+4969 SDNEDKL
-4976 RPSELTF
+4976 RPNALSF
-4983 NLYKT
+4983 DLYKT
-4988 VGDGEKELV
+4988 VGGGERELV
-4997 QEFQLKSSNGNS
+4997 LQFQLRSSTGTS
-5009 VWKHKD
+5009 VWKYKD
-5015 LRTTLEGLNVYENG
+5015 LRTTIGGLNVYENG
-5029 EKVHYSIEETTK
+5029 EKIHYSIEETTVI
-5041 LEGYTVK
+5041 EGYTVK